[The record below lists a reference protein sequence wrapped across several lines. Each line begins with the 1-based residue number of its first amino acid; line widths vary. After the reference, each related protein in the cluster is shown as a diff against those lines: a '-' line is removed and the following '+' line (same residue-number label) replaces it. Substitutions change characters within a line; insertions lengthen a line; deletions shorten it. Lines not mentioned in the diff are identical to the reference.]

1 MMARYGTS
9 TPQDLPGWGEEEE
22 QDPTRCKM
30 EFVGD
35 AQGNFYRC
43 NKPLSKEHFDRFDVH
58 EHDREEGHCAEC
70 MGYEEPW
77 DELNPYFFS
86 SMDEDEYADYYK
98 RNDGK
103 SAVTG
108 EELSEP

>member
-9 TPQDLPGWGEEEE
+9 TPQDLPGWGGEEE

-35 AQGNFYRC
+35 PQGNWYRC
-43 NKPLSKEHFDRFDVH
+43 NTPLSKEHFDRFDVH
-58 EHDREEGHCAEC
+58 ENDREEGHCAEC

-77 DELNPYFFS
+77 DELNPYYFS
-86 SMDEDEYADYYK
+86 SMEEDEYADYYK

-103 SAVTG
+103 NAVTG